1 MRYFA
6 TFVAIIAATMT
17 FGQTSDIATDSVAVS
32 RPVFD
37 ATSGIA
43 TGDNVTIEGTSYE
56 VLETEKG
63 SRYVMLTSSRTGNAY
78 ALWIGTPTAEQFD
91 GRTIYEFESG
101 SKCVYIMGKTGNPY
115 SKWLSEEDF
124 ATN

>member
-1 MRYFA
+1 
-6 TFVAIIAATMT
+6 
-17 FGQTSDIATDSVAVS
+17 
-32 RPVFD
+32 
-37 ATSGIA
+37 
-43 TGDNVTIEGTSYE
+43 
-56 VLETEKG
+56 
-63 SRYVMLTSSRTGNAY
+63 MLTSSRTGNAY